1 MRESVYDDC
10 KIIYWNELYLIHVD
24 ILVEGILGKN
34 KRVIAQ
40 TISKIDNEDPVAHE
54 ILKKIYPKTGK
65 AVTIGFTGPAGAGK
79 STLIG
84 KLIPFFKSF
93 GLKIAILAVDPTS
106 PITGGAILGDRVRM
120 PSTMDDDELFMRS
133 LGSRGALGGI
143 SKSLRNVIRVLDAA
157 GYDLILVES
166 VGAGQLEVE
175 ISKVVNLTIVIFNP
189 NTGDN
194 VQAVKAGLT
203 EIGDIYLVNK
213 SDLDGSNTLYLTLLD
228 LIGQAPR
235 KPLIFKVSAN
245 TGEGLE
251 DFSKKIME
259 LLKTDAW
266 IAKKKQKE
274 RSDLETELKAMVLD
288 EIKKRSLQILNSN
301 NNQVLKL
308 VDSMSEKLKDPYTAA
323 EELSL
328 LVFHSK

>member
-1 MRESVYDDC
+1 M
-10 KIIYWNELYLIHVD
+10 D

-40 TISKIDNEDPVAHE
+40 TISKIDNEDPIAHE
-54 ILKKIYPKTGK
+54 VIKKIYPKTGK

-79 STLIG
+79 SSLIG
-84 KLIPFFKSF
+84 KLIPFFKNF
-93 GLKIAILAVDPTS
+93 GMRIAILAVDPTS

-133 LGSRGALGGI
+133 LGSRGASGGI
-143 SKSLRNVIRVLDAA
+143 SNSLRNVIRILDAA

-203 EIGDIYLVNK
+203 EVGDIYLVNK
-213 SDLDGSNTLYLTLLD
+213 ADLEGSNTLYLTLVD
-228 LIGQAPR
+228 LIGQSSR
-235 KPLIFKVSAN
+235 NPLIFKVSAN
-245 TGEGLE
+245 TGEGLNE
-251 DFSKKIME
+251 LTKKIMD
-259 LLKTDAW
+259 LIKTDTW
-266 IAKKKQKE
+266 VAKRKDKE
-274 RSDLETELKAMVLD
+274 RSDLETELKTMVLE
-288 EIKKRSLQILNSN
+288 EIRKKSLQIIDSKNDE
-301 NNQVLKL
+301 VLKL
-308 VDSMSEKLKDPYTAA
+308 VKAMLEK
-323 EELSL
+323 
-328 LVFHSK
+328 SKANDNPV

>member
-1 MRESVYDDC
+1 M
-10 KIIYWNELYLIHVD
+10 D
-24 ILVEGILGKN
+24 ILVEGILSNN

-40 TISKIDNEDPVAHE
+40 TISKIDNEDPVARE

-84 KLIPFFKSF
+84 KLIPFFKNF
-93 GLKIAILAVDPTS
+93 GLRIAILAVDPTS

-120 PSTMDDDELFMRS
+120 PSTMDDDDVFMRS
-133 LGSRGALGGI
+133 LGSRGAQGGI

-194 VQAVKAGLT
+194 VQAIKAGLT

-213 SDLDGSNTLYLTLLD
+213 ADLIGSHTLYLTLLD
-228 LIGQAPR
+228 LVGQATH

-251 DFSKKIME
+251 DFSKKLVE
-259 LLKTDAW
+259 LIRTDTW
-266 IAKKKQKE
+266 LAKKKQKE
-274 RSDLETELKAMVLD
+274 RSDLETELKSIVIE
-288 EIKKRSLQILNSN
+288 EIKNKSLQILDSN
-301 NNQVLKL
+301 NNQISKL
-308 VDSMSEKLKDPYTAA
+308 VNSMSEKLKDPYTAA

>member
-1 MRESVYDDC
+1 MDA
-10 KIIYWNELYLIHVD
+10 IVD
-24 ILVEGILGKN
+24 GILAKN
-34 KRVIAQ
+34 KRIIAQ

-54 ILKKIYPKTGK
+54 ILKNIYPKTGK

-84 KLIPFFKSF
+84 KLIPFFKNF
-93 GLKIAILAVDPTS
+93 GMKIAILAVDPTS

-120 PSTMDDDELFMRS
+120 PLTMDNDDDLFMRS
-133 LGSRGALGGI
+133 LGSRGAQGGI
-143 SKSLRNVIRVLDAA
+143 SKSLRNIIRVLDAA
-157 GYDLILVES
+157 GYDMILVES

-213 SDLDGSNTLYLTLLD
+213 ADLEGSNTLYLTLLD
-228 LIGQAPR
+228 LIGQSPR
-235 KPLIFKVSAN
+235 NPLIFKVSAH

-251 DFSKKIME
+251 EFSKKLKDLI
-259 LLKTDAW
+259 KTDKW
-266 IAKKKQKE
+266 LENRKEKE
-274 RSDLETELKAMVLD
+274 RSDLETELKVMVLE
-288 EIKKRSLQILNSN
+288 EIKNKSLRVMDSNREKISILINS
-301 NNQVLKL
+301 LL
-308 VDSMSEKLKDPYTAA
+308 EKTKDPYTAA

-328 LVFHSK
+328 LVFHGK